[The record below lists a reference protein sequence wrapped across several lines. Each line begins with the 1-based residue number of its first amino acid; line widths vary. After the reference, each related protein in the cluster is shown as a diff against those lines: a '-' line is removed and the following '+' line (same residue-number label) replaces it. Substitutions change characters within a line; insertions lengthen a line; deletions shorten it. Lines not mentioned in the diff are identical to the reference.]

1 MASKIK
7 QLRELAEKRGDL
19 VGALLPANW
28 IEVKG
33 QFTAEELQTIATA
46 VKNNYSRANGDKK

>member
-7 QLRELAEKRGDL
+7 QLREEAEKRGDI

-33 QFTAEELQTIATA
+33 KFTAKELQTIATA
-46 VKNNYSRANGDKK
+46 VKNNYLKANGNKE